1 MPIPYDKLKSGD
13 IKVMTIGL
21 TAKGVPALMQF
32 FSDTKYL
39 DMEDWEEELKRIDP
53 EEKLEAV
60 IVFQVAKVVYRI
72 REETVKEI

>member
-1 MPIPYDKLKSGD
+1 LPIPYDDLKNGR

-39 DMEDWEEELKRIDP
+39 DMDDWTEELKRLDP
-53 EEKLEAV
+53 DEKLEAV
-60 IVFQVAKVVYRI
+60 VVFQVAKVVYRI
-72 REETVKEI
+72 REETLEET